1 MAHLLIWVGPLRRG
15 GADSDRSR
23 QPHLTPG
30 EHLGGS
36 GSTTG
41 HYRVRLDRIDTS
53 GVITLRHNSR
63 LHHIGL
69 GRRPAGTRVLILAHD
84 LDIRVLTTNGELRG
98 TLRRGRVREAPPI
111 LVRVPPRAE
120 RDRRV
125 SSRAQRPELAPGS
138 RNRAPIPGLNNV

>member
-15 GADSDRSR
+15 GADRDRGR
-23 QPHLTPG
+23 QPHFTPG

-53 GVITLRHNSR
+53 GVITLRHNRR

-84 LDIRVLTTNGELRG
+84 LDIRVLTTDGGTTRDRSSGTGSRG
-98 TLRRGRVREAPPI
+98 TADPGPGTAARGT
-111 LVRVPPRAE
+111 
-120 RDRRV
+120 
-125 SSRAQRPELAPGS
+125 
-138 RNRAPIPGLNNV
+138 